1 MKKYLN
7 YAFAGA
13 IALTGAV
20 GFASCSSS
28 GEDVVNNTPINN
40 PTNIPEQEF
49 VKTQFAISIPISG
62 NQAGTRMD
70 PDGAPNSG
78 VFKGIKD
85 IHLYPISTASVTAS
99 STISTPITLTDIS
112 VDGLDQTGSG
122 GNFHGKV
129 YADVAIPVGTKAFLF
144 YGEISDEKG
153 GDLTPSYGTSGTP
166 ANISFSLVPIQATTT
181 FSTLNDTQGTA
192 VLTALNGIIGVL
204 VTQENAASTASHPS
218 ATHLNALL
226 QSFQS
231 LKAGSANSVR
241 AFVQKMYNQLTDIG
255 TNYSA
260 TTYTTPVQTKIAE
273 YFTVSGTGPYTL
285 TWKVDNTFPN
295 NIDLP
300 DGAIGLSCTTNVFS
314 FASVTVGGNPQPEL
328 NTYVKPASLFYT
340 VNTPIHTSTAAQ
352 LANYASQST
361 WAGVVGLYN
370 NDTEVKSSTRG
381 VVLDR
386 PIQYGVGRL
395 KSQVVLANTT
405 LNANDA
411 NGGNLEVTVP
421 GAGYPVTGILIGN
434 QMDVQWNFEPT
445 TAGTQ
450 YTIYD
455 PVQTGGAV
463 KAWTT
468 ASAANYT
475 LALQTKK
482 DEVIRVVVELVN
494 DGDDFYGEANQLIPT
509 GSKFYLAAQIDPT
522 ATSGVTG
529 NDAANDDAKNRV
541 FCQDVETV
549 INFTVGTN
557 SLKHAYNTIPDL
569 RSPKMEL
576 GLSVD
581 LTWNPGLTF
590 DITF

>member
-1 MKKYLN
+1 M
-7 YAFAGA
+7 
-13 IALTGAV
+13 
-20 GFASCSSS
+20 
-28 GEDVVNNTPINN
+28 
-40 PTNIPEQEF
+40 
-49 VKTQFAISIPISG
+49 
-62 NQAGTRMD
+62 
-70 PDGAPNSG
+70 
-78 VFKGIKD
+78 
-85 IHLYPISTASVTAS
+85 
-99 STISTPITLTDIS
+99 
-112 VDGLDQTGSG
+112 
-122 GNFHGKV
+122 
-129 YADVAIPVGTKAFLF
+129 
-144 YGEISDEKG
+144 
-153 GDLTPSYGTSGTP
+153 
-166 ANISFSLVPIQATTT
+166 
-181 FSTLNDTQGTA
+181 
-192 VLTALNGIIGVL
+192 
-204 VTQENAASTASHPS
+204 
-218 ATHLNALL
+218 
-226 QSFQS
+226 
-231 LKAGSANSVR
+231 
-241 AFVQKMYNQLTDIG
+241 
-255 TNYSA
+255 
-260 TTYTTPVQTKIAE
+260 
-273 YFTVSGTGPYTL
+273 
-285 TWKVDNTFPN
+285 
-295 NIDLP
+295 P

>member
-1 MKKYLN
+1 MPL
-7 YAFAGA
+7 GA

-20 GFASCSSS
+20 GFASCSGSS
-28 GEDVVNNTPINN
+28 GEDVVRNIPDYN
-40 PTNIPEQEF
+40 PTNNSEQEA
-49 VKTQFAISIPISG
+49 VKTQFAISIPTSG
-62 NQAGTRMD
+62 KQAGTRMHA
-70 PDGAPNSG
+70 DGAPDND
-78 VFKGIKD
+78 FKGMKG
-85 IHLYPISTASVTAS
+85 IHLYPISTALDANRCVTSS
-99 STISTPITLTDIS
+99 STISTPITLADIS
-112 VDGLDQTGSG
+112 ESGLDQTGFG
-122 GNFHGKV
+122 GNSFHGKV
-129 YADVAIPVGTKAFLF
+129 YSDVAIPVGTKAFLF

-204 VTQENAASTASHPS
+204 VTQENAASTASHLS

-226 QSFQS
+226 QSFKL
-231 LKAGSANSVR
+231 LKAGSANTVR
-241 AFVQKMYNQLTDIG
+241 AFVQKMYNQLTEIG
-255 TNYSA
+255 TNYG

-352 LANYASQST
+352 VTNYASKAN
-361 WAGVVGLYN
+361 WADVVALYN
-370 NDTEVKSSTRG
+370 NDTEVKSNTRG
-381 VVLDR
+381 VVLDN

-411 NGGNLEVTVP
+411 NGGNLVVAVP

-445 TAGTQ
+445 TAAGTQ

-463 KAWTT
+463 KASTT

-529 NDAANDDAKNRV
+529 YDAANDAMNRV